1 MRDALESRSMIL
13 PGKMHHREY
22 RENIRSRVKKRSV
35 WKQNEGHFFFKQFTL
50 EKTMAK
56 LGEGDQ
62 RWIVEERKDG
72 ANVHGWHWVEKDC
85 KEWTR
90 VFFES
95 EFVSGGDDVNDDSG
109 EKQSSFLDDDD
120 ANGVRFVKPLRITGE
135 AYLNQRKGKIIPGY
149 ELELCIDYELE
160 GERIGTMVLPYVSDE
175 NRGEDTEV
183 KFSPKD
189 ESEKAKKAKRWIEE
203 KSGKEKVREVVKK
216 WEEEMARGT
225 PALAAKT
232 SGESGSDSANN
243 DRATEEAA
251 AKQKPKQTTAKGKTE
266 HEYKSA
272 PLSTKYHTIK
282 IKEKF
287 LCRATDVCEAL
298 LDPRRVMH
306 FTRTKCTGQK
316 GVGKFEMFDGSVR
329 GETITFIDGERI
341 VQKWRFNSWVPD
353 HYSTVTMV
361 LKEPEP
367 GNCILELTQTDVPE
381 ADAHGN
387 ENVMEVTENGWKNLI
402 FARIRNAFGYG
413 ANL

>member
-1 MRDALESRSMIL
+1 M
-13 PGKMHHREY
+13 
-22 RENIRSRVKKRSV
+22 
-35 WKQNEGHFFFKQFTL
+35 
-50 EKTMAK
+50 
-56 LGEGDQ
+56 
-62 RWIVEERKDG
+62 
-72 ANVHGWHWVEKDC
+72 EKDC

-95 EFVSGGDDVNDDSG
+95 EFVCGCGDDLGDDDG
-109 EKQSSFLDDDD
+109 EKQSSFLEDDD
-120 ANGVRFVKPLRITGE
+120 AKGVRFVKPLRITGE

-149 ELELCIDYELE
+149 ELELSIDYELE
-160 GERIGTMVLPYVSDE
+160 GERVGTMVLPYVSDE

>member
-1 MRDALESRSMIL
+1 
-13 PGKMHHREY
+13 
-22 RENIRSRVKKRSV
+22 
-35 WKQNEGHFFFKQFTL
+35 
-50 EKTMAK
+50 MAK

-95 EFVSGGDDVNDDSG
+95 EFASGGDDVNDDDSG
-109 EKQSSFLDDDD
+109 EKQSSFLDDDDD

-149 ELELCIDYELE
+149 ELELSIDYELE
-160 GERIGTMVLPYVSDE
+160 GERVGTMVLPYVSDE

-402 FARIRNAFGYG
+402 FARVRNAFGYG

>member
-1 MRDALESRSMIL
+1 MIIHMQCFL
-13 PGKMHHREY
+13 HFYEY
-22 RENIRSRVKKRSV
+22 EKKKRLEA
-35 WKQNEGHFFFKQFTL
+35 KRRTFLFTD
-50 EKTMAK
+50 KKWRSSGKA
-56 LGEGDQ
+56 
-62 RWIVEERKDG
+62 IKDG
-72 ANVHGWHWVEKDC
+72 SWKNGKTARTSTDGTGWRRIAKNGRE
-85 KEWTR
+85 
-90 VFFES
+90 FFS
-95 EFVSGGDDVNDDSG
+95 SLSSFVVVATIGDDDSG
-109 EKQSSFLDDDD
+109 EKQSSFLDDDDD

-149 ELELCIDYELE
+149 ELELSIDYELE
-160 GERIGTMVLPYVSDE
+160 GERVGTMVLPYVSDE

>member
-1 MRDALESRSMIL
+1 
-13 PGKMHHREY
+13 
-22 RENIRSRVKKRSV
+22 
-35 WKQNEGHFFFKQFTL
+35 
-50 EKTMAK
+50 MAK

>member
-1 MRDALESRSMIL
+1 MCIRDR
-13 PGKMHHREY
+13 
-22 RENIRSRVKKRSV
+22 
-35 WKQNEGHFFFKQFTL
+35 
-50 EKTMAK
+50 
-56 LGEGDQ
+56 
-62 RWIVEERKDG
+62 
-72 ANVHGWHWVEKDC
+72 
-85 KEWTR
+85 
-90 VFFES
+90 
-95 EFVSGGDDVNDDSG
+95 
-109 EKQSSFLDDDD
+109 
-120 ANGVRFVKPLRITGE
+120 
-135 AYLNQRKGKIIPGY
+135 
-149 ELELCIDYELE
+149 
-160 GERIGTMVLPYVSDE
+160 
-175 NRGEDTEV
+175 
-183 KFSPKD
+183 
-189 ESEKAKKAKRWIEE
+189 
-203 KSGKEKVREVVKK
+203 
-216 WEEEMARGT
+216 
-225 PALAAKT
+225 
-232 SGESGSDSANN
+232 
-243 DRATEEAA
+243 
-251 AKQKPKQTTAKGKTE
+251 
-266 HEYKSA
+266 
-272 PLSTKYHTIK
+272 LSTKYHTIK

-298 LDPRRVMH
+298 IDPRRVMH

>member
-1 MRDALESRSMIL
+1 MIL

-95 EFVSGGDDVNDDSG
+95 EFVSGCDDLNDDSG

-149 ELELCIDYELE
+149 ELELSIDYELE

-243 DRATEEAA
+243 DRATEEGA

>member
-109 EKQSSFLDDDD
+109 EKQSSFLDDDV

>member
-1 MRDALESRSMIL
+1 
-13 PGKMHHREY
+13 
-22 RENIRSRVKKRSV
+22 
-35 WKQNEGHFFFKQFTL
+35 
-50 EKTMAK
+50 MAK

-95 EFVSGGDDVNDDSG
+95 AFASGCDDVNDDSG
-109 EKQSSFLDDDD
+109 EKQSSFLDDDDD

-149 ELELCIDYELE
+149 ELELSIDYELE

>member
-1 MRDALESRSMIL
+1 MFFAT
-13 PGKMHHREY
+13 
-22 RENIRSRVKKRSV
+22 SRVKKKEAFGS
-35 WKQNEGHFFFKQFTL
+35 KTKEISSSQFTLL

-95 EFVSGGDDVNDDSG
+95 EFVCCGDDVNDDSG
-109 EKQSSFLDDDD
+109 EKQKRGSFLDEND

-149 ELELCIDYELE
+149 ELELSIDYELE

-232 SGESGSDSANN
+232 SGESGSDSVNN
-243 DRATEEAA
+243 NRATEEAA